1 MTLRI
6 GIVCPYSMDAPGG
19 VQIHV
24 TDLAARLIA
33 QGHHVSVLAPADED
47 TPVPDYVEG
56 TGRSIAVRYNGSV
69 ARLAFGPV
77 TALRVRSWLEEGD
90 FDVLHIHEP
99 LIPSVGL
106 IALWQAEVPVVATFH
121 TATDRSRAMQ
131 LAYPMLR
138 PTLERIT
145 ARIAVSEEAR
155 RTVVEHM
162 GGDAVIIPNGVELSL
177 FRAAERR
184 EAWEG
189 TPERPTLAFL
199 GRTDEPRKGL
209 GILLDALPAIAAAVP
224 GIRVLVAGRG
234 DLTRAREV
242 AQQLPG
248 TLVLLGEVSEID
260 KAELLRSV
268 DLYIAPQTGGESF
281 GIVLVEAM
289 AAGAGVV
296 ASDLPAFRRVLEE
309 GRAGT
314 LFRVGESADLT
325 RAVLQALG
333 DPDQVQRV
341 RESATAWCQQYDW
354 DVVVAQILDVYGLA
368 IGEPPAAQESDDD
381 GDDAVGAAEREGA
394 R

>member
-1 MTLRI
+1 MRPLRI
-6 GIVCPYSMDAPGG
+6 GIVCPYSLDAPGG
-19 VQIHV
+19 VQVHV
-24 TDLAARLIA
+24 TDLAARLIGL
-33 QGHHVSVLAPADED
+33 GHHVSVLAPAEEE
-47 TPVPDYVEG
+47 TPVPDFVEA

-69 ARLAFGPV
+69 ARLSFGPV
-77 TALRVRSWLEEGD
+77 TAMRVRSWLEEGD

-138 PTLERIT
+138 PTLERIA

-162 GGDAVIIPNGVELSL
+162 GGDAVVIPNGVELGL
-177 FRAAERR
+177 FRRADRR
-184 EAWEG
+184 PAWVG

-209 GILLDALPAIAAAVP
+209 GILLDALPAIAEEVP
-224 GIRVLVAGRG
+224 GVRVIVAGRG

-242 AQQLPG
+242 AQELPG
-248 TLVLLGEVSEID
+248 TLELLGEVSELD

-296 ASDLPAFRRVLEE
+296 ASDLSAFRRVLEE

-314 LFRVGESADLT
+314 LFTTGSPAALADAVVGALADPGRVA
-325 RAVLQALG
+325 
-333 DPDQVQRV
+333 RV
-341 RESATAWCQQYDW
+341 RDSATAWCQQYDW
-354 DVVVAQILDVYGLA
+354 DVVVAQILDVYEL
-368 IGEPPAAQESDDD
+368 
-381 GDDAVGAAEREGA
+381 AVGEREEVA
-394 R
+394 T

>member
-1 MTLRI
+1 MRI
-6 GIVCPYSMDAPGG
+6 GIVCPYSLDAPGG
-19 VQIHV
+19 VQVHV

-33 QGHHVSVLAPADED
+33 QGHEVSVLAPADED
-47 TPVPDYVEG
+47 TPVPDFVEA

-77 TALRVRSWLEEGD
+77 TARRVHAWLEDGD

-121 TATDRSRAMQ
+121 TANDRSRAMQ
-131 LAYPMLR
+131 VAYPMLR
-138 PTLERIT
+138 PTLERIS

-162 GGDAVIIPNGVELSL
+162 GGDAIVIPNGVELDL
-177 FRAAERR
+177 FRDAERR
-184 EAWEG
+184 PAWEG

-209 GILLDALPAIAAAVP
+209 GVLLAAVPAIVAAVP
-224 GIRVLVAGRG
+224 GVRILIAGRG
-234 DLTRAREV
+234 DLAQAREV
-242 AQQLPG
+242 AARHPG
-248 TLVLLGEVSEID
+248 VLELLGEVTEED
-260 KAELLRSV
+260 KAALLRSV

-296 ASDLPAFRRVLEE
+296 ASNLSAFRRVLQE

-314 LFRVGESADLT
+314 LFEVGDGDALA
-325 RAVLQALG
+325 RAVIDALA
-333 DPDQVQRV
+333 DPDRV
-341 RESATAWCQQYDW
+341 EAVRASASVWCDQYGW
-354 DVVVAQILDVYGLA
+354 DVVVSQILDVYQLA
-368 IGEPPAAQESDDD
+368 AGEAGKVAA
-381 GDDAVGAAEREGA
+381 R
-394 R
+394 